1 MKKIFDFRH
10 IIIVI
15 LLLLIGLMFI
25 NPKGILPN
33 RKELVVKTDSIPF
46 PVHDTVPLEVEVEVE
61 VPYEVEG
68 QVEKIVEVPV
78 AIKVDTAE
86 ILKIY
91 YNKSIFDNTVKL
103 SNNMGSVSIVDTI
116 SQNKIVGRG
125 IKYDIKQKTKTDT
138 IYQPEPRKTQ
148 LYVGIDAQFDKPN
161 VVNIMGV
168 GAVLKTKNE
177 RLYKIGAGV
186 NNVVVDGTNGK
197 LTPYFG
203 GGVYWPIKL
212 KK

>member
-15 LLLLIGLMFI
+15 LLILIGLMYI

-46 PVHDTVPLEVEVEVE
+46 PVHDSIPFEVEVEIEVPVEVEVE
-61 VPYEVEG
+61 
-68 QVEKIVEVPV
+68 KLVEVPV
-78 AIKVDTAE
+78 QSKVDTAE

-125 IKYDIKQKTKTDT
+125 IKYDIKQKTKIDT
-138 IYQPEPRKTQ
+138 VYQPEPRKTQ

-161 VVNIMGV
+161 VVNIIGI

-177 RLYKIGAGV
+177 RLYKLGAGV
-186 NNVVVDGTNGK
+186 NNVVIDGTNGK
-197 LTPYFG
+197 LTPYVG

>member
-1 MKKIFDFRH
+1 MKKIFDVRH
-10 IIIVI
+10 IVIVI
-15 LLLLIGLMFI
+15 LLLLIGLMYV

-33 RKELVVKTDSIPF
+33 RKEIVTLKDTIPF
-46 PVHDTVPLEVEVEVE
+46 PVHDTIPYEVEVEVE
-61 VPYEVEG
+61 VPYEVEV
-68 QVEKIVEVPV
+68 QVPV
-78 AIKVDTAE
+78 QVPVPANVDTSE

-103 SNNMGSVSIVDTI
+103 TNNMGTVSIVDTI
-116 SQNKIVGRG
+116 SQNKIVGRA
-125 IKYDIKQKTKTDT
+125 IKYDIKQKTKIDT
-138 IYQPEPRKTQ
+138 VYQPEPRKTQ

-161 VVNIMGV
+161 VINIMGL

-177 RLYKIGAGV
+177 RLYKVGVGV
-186 NNVVVDGTNGK
+186 NNVVIDGTNGR
-197 LTPYFG
+197 LTPYVG